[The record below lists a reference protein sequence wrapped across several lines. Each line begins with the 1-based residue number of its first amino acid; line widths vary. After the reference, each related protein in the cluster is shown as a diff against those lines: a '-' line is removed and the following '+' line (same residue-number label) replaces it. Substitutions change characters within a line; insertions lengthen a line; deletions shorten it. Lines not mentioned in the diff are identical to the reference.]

1 MNKRMLEVAHLEQ
14 KLSELEASRNVSVP
28 SAGWL
33 RLVRQSLGMTLQQ
46 VADKLGVTKQSVREM
61 ESRELTGAITLKR
74 LREAAEAM
82 EMNLVYGFVP
92 KDGSVENLIERKAR
106 ELATEIV
113 ERASVTMRLED
124 QENAPERIQ
133 RAIEERADELR
144 RRLPKMLWD

>member
-1 MNKRMLEVAHLEQ
+1 MNKRMKAVADLEEKFNETNALRDVAT
-14 KLSELEASRNVSVP
+14 P
-28 SAGWL
+28 PTGWL

-46 VADKLGVTKQSVREM
+46 VAAKLGISKQSVREM

-74 LREAAEAM
+74 LREAADAM

-113 ERASVTMRLED
+113 EKASVTMRLEN
-124 QENAPERIQ
+124 QENAPDRIH
-133 RAIEERADELR
+133 RAIEERAEELKSQ
-144 RRLPKMLWD
+144 LPKMLWN

>member
-1 MNKRMLEVAHLEQ
+1 
-14 KLSELEASRNVSVP
+14 
-28 SAGWL
+28 
-33 RLVRQSLGMTLQQ
+33 
-46 VADKLGVTKQSVREM
+46 
-61 ESRELTGAITLKR
+61 
-74 LREAAEAM
+74 M

-113 ERASVTMRLED
+113 ERASATMRLED

>member
-1 MNKRMLEVAHLEQ
+1 MLEVAHLEQ
-14 KLSELEASRNVSVP
+14 KLSELEASRNISVP

-61 ESRELTGAITLKR
+61 ESRELTEAITLKR

-106 ELATEIV
+106 ELATKIV

>member
-1 MNKRMLEVAHLEQ
+1 MKAVADLEEKFNEINALRDVAT
-14 KLSELEASRNVSVP
+14 P
-28 SAGWL
+28 PTGWL

-46 VADKLGVTKQSVREM
+46 VAVKLGISKQSVREM

-106 ELATEIV
+106 ELATEII
-113 ERASVTMRLED
+113 EKASVTMRLEN
-124 QENAPERIQ
+124 QENAPERIH
-133 RAIEERADELR
+133 RAIEERAEELKR
-144 RRLPKMLWD
+144 QLPKMLWD

>member
-1 MNKRMLEVAHLEQ
+1 MKAVADLEEKFNETNALRDVAT
-14 KLSELEASRNVSVP
+14 P
-28 SAGWL
+28 PTGWL

-46 VADKLGVTKQSVREM
+46 VAAKLGISKQSVREM

-74 LREAAEAM
+74 LREAADAM

-113 ERASVTMRLED
+113 EKASVTMRLEN
-124 QENAPERIQ
+124 QENAPDRIH
-133 RAIEERADELR
+133 RAIEERAEELKSQ
-144 RRLPKMLWD
+144 LPKMLWN

>member
-1 MNKRMLEVAHLEQ
+1 MNKRMKAVADLEEKFNEINALRDVAT
-14 KLSELEASRNVSVP
+14 P
-28 SAGWL
+28 PTGWL
-33 RLVRQSLGMTLQQ
+33 RLVRQSLGMTLHQ
-46 VADKLGVTKQSVREM
+46 VAVKLGISKQSVREM

-113 ERASVTMRLED
+113 EKASVTMRLEN
-124 QENAPERIQ
+124 QENAPERIH
-133 RAIEERADELR
+133 RAIEERAEDLKR
-144 RRLPKMLWD
+144 QLPKMLWD

>member
-1 MNKRMLEVAHLEQ
+1 MNKRMLKVSHLEQ
-14 KLSELEASRNVSVP
+14 KLSELEASKNISVP
-28 SAGWL
+28 PSGWL
-33 RLVRQSLGMTLQQ
+33 RMVRQSLGMTLQQ
-46 VADKLGVTKQSVREM
+46 VAEKLGVTKQSVREM
-61 ESRELTGAITLKR
+61 EARELTETITLKR

-106 ELATEIV
+106 ELATEII

-133 RAIEERADELR
+133 RAIEERADELK

>member
-1 MNKRMLEVAHLEQ
+1 MNKRMKAVADLEEKFNEINALRDVAT
-14 KLSELEASRNVSVP
+14 P
-28 SAGWL
+28 PTGWL

-46 VADKLGVTKQSVREM
+46 VAVKLGISKQSVREM

-106 ELATEIV
+106 ELATEII
-113 ERASVTMRLED
+113 EKASVTMRLEN
-124 QENAPERIQ
+124 QENAPERIH
-133 RAIEERADELR
+133 RAIEERAEELKR
-144 RRLPKMLWD
+144 QLPKMLWD